1 MANDFHNTK
10 SFTYTG
16 LNRKRKEQGKKSLE
30 KVAVGRGGGSGP
42 LWQNHESERIFKTMI
57 KRIQNHPF
65 QIIKYPLLRGQ
76 PVNQIIDRRIYSIKR
91 SLSWTNIK
99 LEFSLHVWYNWKTG
113 WKLKVHG
120 RTWLGG
126 SPLWKVVQD
135 VKSYLLYTTQ
145 WAFQGR

>member
-1 MANDFHNTK
+1 MFNSCISTTSPMPSTTPKVLFIQDSIAK
-10 SFTYTG
+10 EK
-16 LNRKRKEQGKKSLE
+16 NRGENLE
-30 KVAVGRGGGSGP
+30 KVAVGRGGGWLRS
-42 LWQNHESERIFKTMI
+42 LMAKWFKTMI

-76 PVNQIIDRRIYSIKR
+76 PVNKITSRRIYSIKR
-91 SLSWTNIK
+91 P
-99 LEFSLHVWYNWKTG
+99 FSCIFTSCVVQWETG

-135 VKSYLLYTTQ
+135 VKSYLLYTMH
-145 WAFQGR
+145 WEFQGC

>member
-1 MANDFHNTK
+1 MSSTTPKVSHIQVSIAK
-10 SFTYTG
+10 EK
-16 LNRKRKEQGKKSLE
+16 NRVKKVWKKWQL
-30 KVAVGRGGGSGP
+30 AGGGSGP
-42 LWQNHESERIFKTMI
+42 LWQNHESGRIFKTMI

-135 VKSYLLYTTQ
+135 VKSYLLYTMH
-145 WAFQGR
+145 WEFQGC